1 MMARYNLKILLLQVG
16 LLGCIPSAF
25 TRSISSVYTGDC
37 DSIFLSNGTAFA
49 VKNLNWNDEGISF
62 AFCHDSTSL
71 MRTAPWMQIHH
82 IKKVDGSIMESPAV
96 VLSKV
101 STLTEDELRV
111 EDQVDKM
118 HLMAILALPAILL
131 FGLGFILAVVV
142 LVKAKRLRKA
152 VIGHPNEHRLLRKIK
167 RSKLIAMAMLFSWVL
182 LGLIQFVYLI
192 YLFSLLG
199 KEQ

>member
-37 DSIFLSNGTAFA
+37 DSIFLSNGTA
-49 VKNLNWNDEGISF
+49 
-62 AFCHDSTSL
+62 
-71 MRTAPWMQIHH
+71 
-82 IKKVDGSIMESPAV
+82 
-96 VLSKV
+96 
-101 STLTEDELRV
+101 
-111 EDQVDKM
+111 
-118 HLMAILALPAILL
+118 ILALPAILL
-131 FGLGFILAVVV
+131 LGLGFILAVVV
-142 LVKAKRLRKA
+142 LVKANRPRKA

-167 RSKLIAMAMLFSWVL
+167 RSKLIAMAMLFSWAL

-199 KEQ
+199 KAQ